1 MTTAS
6 HSLHCT
12 CVICVLNSLR
22 RYYVSEPVLSM
33 ACALSCFT
41 QRSARD
47 PTTGRVDVHHYSGGK
62 MSRRNTS
69 RTAAYREQVSRDSYM
84 RRAHAALDEL
94 TVGIL
99 EMEREWGLLRSLLPN
114 GALAPYRKTWSYGGR
129 LKDGRDIGN
138 WYYAVVMRVLF
149 DSGLTDH
156 DGCGDVLL
164 GDVVEAVFQL
174 GYNLAREHPY
184 TEFAR
189 LVDAAVLW
197 VERIADYTT
206 KLGYWLTSR
215 EMAGV
220 LL

>member
-1 MTTAS
+1 MLEAHNTFDALLGQLVDLERQ
-6 HSLHCT
+6 HGIFQAL
-12 CVICVLNSLR
+12 L
-22 RYYVSEPVLSM
+22 PGGSM
-33 ACALSCFT
+33 AP
-41 QRSARD
+41 R
-47 PTTGRVDVHHYSGGK
+47 
-62 MSRRNTS
+62 
-69 RTAAYREQVSRDSYM
+69 
-84 RRAHAALDEL
+84 
-94 TVGIL
+94 
-99 EMEREWGLLRSLLPN
+99 
-114 GALAPYRKTWSYGGR
+114 RKTLSYGGC
-129 LKDGRDIGN
+129 LTDGRDPGN